1 MNADPLLQLARRWRE
16 DAGRFRVLGDEG
28 RAKHCETYAHEL
40 ESCVRDWLA
49 EPLTLEA
56 AVIESGFTYSALQKQ
71 MNRGALVNVG
81 KPGSPRI
88 RRCDL
93 PAKGGSPVVRDVDG
107 DPDLAGEVMRRRL
120 VG

>member
-1 MNADPLLQLARRWRE
+1 MSTALTDLVARWRE
-16 DAGRFRVLGDEG
+16 DAKRFRVLGDEG
-28 RAKHCETYAHEL
+28 RATHCETYAHEL

-56 AVIESGFTYSALQKQ
+56 AVTESGYTYSALQKQ
-71 MNRGALVNVG
+71 MNRGALNNVG
-81 KPGSPRI
+81 KLGAPRI

-93 PAKGGSPVVRDVDG
+93 PVKGGSPAVRDVDG
-107 DPDLAGEVMRRRL
+107 EPDLAGEVMRRRL